1 MFDSAHTALYGLNNV
16 DGSCDGFIIY
26 PTAALGSDYMA
37 MTYYPPSLQSQVG
50 IVATDDD
57 TTVIVVLPDRNYDV
71 SDR

>member
-1 MFDSAHTALYGLNNV
+1 
-16 DGSCDGFIIY
+16 
-26 PTAALGSDYMA
+26 MA

-57 TTVIVVLPDRNYDV
+57 TNVIVVLPDRNYDV